1 MVVNKKIG
9 FNNMTLYAIAVIL
22 IVLLIFWTK
31 IIALFKPV
39 GYQNEVQK
47 PIDKLNQL
55 FINRFWINVTG
66 NFITQNGNGQPSK
79 YTIQQAQSDA
89 LRLADTLDTS
99 KRDSWYE
106 RVFSVT
112 FSPSSMRVKSILNP
126 NYPSTYRRYVIQAY
140 SDVYTDGR
148 NLQTDVRSHLTSLSG
163 IDEMFGLSQYDE
175 KLKKYFI
182 L

>member
-1 MVVNKKIG
+1 MVIKNKLG
-9 FNNMTLYAIAVIL
+9 FNMATLYGVSFFLL
-22 IVLLIFWTK
+22 IVLIFWTK
-31 IIALFKPV
+31 IVSLFKPK
-39 GYQNEVQK
+39 GYENEVQK

-55 FINRFWINVTG
+55 FLNRYWIVSTG
-66 NFITQNGNGQPSK
+66 NFITQNGNGTISK
-79 YTIQQAQSDA
+79 YTIQQAQADA
-89 LRLADTLDTS
+89 LRLSKTMDTS

-106 RVFSVT
+106 RIFSVT

-148 NLQTDVRSHLTSLSG
+148 NLQSDVRSHLTSLSG
-163 IDEMFGLSQYDE
+163 IDEILGLGQWNQN
-175 KLKKYFI
+175 LTKYFI